1 MSLESLTTLGNTAV
15 ACAAVDDVTAWRL
28 LAVVIATVEAS
39 GFGSAILGSL
49 GIAVKAPNIWWSI
62 QSLGK
67 TTDLT
72 DQKRIFTD

>member
-1 MSLESLTTLGNTAV
+1 
-15 ACAAVDDVTAWRL
+15 
-28 LAVVIATVEAS
+28 
-39 GFGSAILGSL
+39 L

>member
-1 MSLESLTTLGNTAV
+1 LSGLTLT
-15 ACAAVDDVTAWRL
+15 
-28 LAVVIATVEAS
+28 I
-39 GFGSAILGSL
+39 FGGSL

>member
-1 MSLESLTTLGNTAV
+1 MEGRKNARFVNLQN
-15 ACAAVDDVTAWRL
+15 CN
-28 LAVVIATVEAS
+28 
-39 GFGSAILGSL
+39 FGSL

>member
-1 MSLESLTTLGNTAV
+1 MEMN
-15 ACAAVDDVTAWRL
+15 
-28 LAVVIATVEAS
+28 
-39 GFGSAILGSL
+39 FGSL

>member
-1 MSLESLTTLGNTAV
+1 MAGRFPNLP
-15 ACAAVDDVTAWRL
+15 
-28 LAVVIATVEAS
+28 
-39 GFGSAILGSL
+39 AIQFGSL

>member
-1 MSLESLTTLGNTAV
+1 MIKNRIIKKS
-15 ACAAVDDVTAWRL
+15 
-28 LAVVIATVEAS
+28 
-39 GFGSAILGSL
+39 GSL